1 MERGDG
7 SRWMLPINEMSDKII
22 SISIAAYNIEKY
34 VKQTLDSFIIPEI
47 MDKLEVIVV
56 NDGSKDST
64 SGLARTYSD
73 KYPDTFKVVD
83 KENGGYGS
91 TINVSSLI
99 ASGKYYK
106 TIDGDDWVD
115 RKGMIALVHY
125 LETSDDD
132 IVVTNFARVSDKN
145 GRMTETIFDAPKY
158 EVSMS
163 FEDGY
168 RGQELY
174 MQGLA
179 IKTEILKR
187 LKLNITE
194 HCFYTDIEYILTPV
208 PFFRTMS
215 FLNQTVYMYRI
226 AVNEQSMSVAGKR
239 KHIDEQLKVFD
250 KMLQYYEEQYDKLS
264 EQKRSYFEVILSGM
278 MKSHITAILS
288 LNTNR
293 SSSLRLDKFENN
305 TLKKNQRV
313 FNMTNR
319 FKVVKI
325 LRKSHYKLYWIGS
338 LSYKVYQRLLS
349 CIGR

>member
-1 MERGDG
+1 
-7 SRWMLPINEMSDKII
+7 MLPINEMSNKII

-34 VKQTLDSFIIPEI
+34 VKHTLDSFIIPEI

-64 SGLARTYSD
+64 SELAGIYSD
-73 KYPDTFKVVD
+73 KYPGTFKIVD

-91 TINVSSLI
+91 TINVSSQI
-99 ASGKYYK
+99 ASGKYFK

-115 RKGMIALVHY
+115 REGMIALVHY
-125 LETSDDD
+125 LEKSDDD
-132 IVVTNFARVSDKN
+132 IVVTDFARVSDKN
-145 GRMTETIFDAPKY
+145 GRMTETIFDAIKY

-163 FEDGY
+163 FEEAY

-179 IKTEILKR
+179 IKTELLKR
-187 LKLNITE
+187 LKLSITE

-208 PFFRTMS
+208 PCIRTIS
-215 FLNQTVYMYRI
+215 FLNQIVYMYRI
-226 AVNEQSMSVAGKR
+226 AVNEQSMSVAGKK
-239 KHIDEQLKVFD
+239 KHIDEQLKVFN
-250 KMLQYYEEQYDKLS
+250 KMLQYYEEQYNNLS
-264 EQKRSYFEVILSGM
+264 EQKRNYFEVILSGM

-288 LNTNR
+288 LDTNR
-293 SSSLRLDKFENN
+293 SSFERLCKFENN
-305 TLKKNQRV
+305 SLKKNQRIFDV
-313 FNMTNR
+313 TNR

-349 CIGR
+349 YIGR